1 MSAVST
7 ALPEPLLP
15 GAKLG
20 VIGGGQLG
28 RYFVWEAR
36 RLGYQTWVLDPDASA
51 PAMQIAEH
59 ALVAAYDDQAALNTL
74 AEQCDAVSIEFE
86 NVPAQSLEFLA
97 TRTRVAPSANAIRV
111 AQDRALEKSQAL
123 QFGLQPVPYAVIEKL
138 SDVSAALEKVDLPAI
153 IKTSRLGYDGKGQ
166 VVCSSE
172 EDVRKAFDQ
181 LNHASCV
188 LEHRIDLAAEV
199 SVILARGYDGQVQV
213 FPISRN
219 VHENGILATSLVP
232 SGVDPKILDEA
243 TALAI
248 ALAEGLDYIGVL
260 AVEFFVDSKGS
271 VLFNEMAPRPH
282 NSGHYTLDA
291 THSSQFEQ
299 QLRALCALPLASTEL
314 LSPVC
319 MLNLLGDS
327 WGDNKPDWH
336 RLMARK
342 GLSLHLYGKQEARPA
357 RKMGHVNILSDTP
370 DKAFELAHQLHQSL
384 QT

>member
-1 MSAVST
+1 MNAVNSG
-7 ALPEPLLP
+7 LPEPLLP
-15 GAKLG
+15 GANLG

-36 RLGYQTWVLDPDASA
+36 RLGYHTWVLDPDASA

-59 ALVAAYDDQAALNTL
+59 ALVAAYDDQVALNSL
-74 AEQCDAVSIEFE
+74 AEQCDAVTVEFE

-97 TRTRVAPSANAIRV
+97 TLTRVAPSANAIRV
-111 AQDRALEKSQAL
+111 AQDRALEKNQAL
-123 QFGLQPVPYAVIEKL
+123 KFGLQPVPYAVIESL
-138 SDVSAALEKVDLPAI
+138 SDIPAALDKVELPAI

-166 VVCSSE
+166 VVCSTE
-172 EDVRKAFDQ
+172 EQVRAAFDQ
-181 LNHASCV
+181 LDHACCV

-199 SVILARGYDGQVQV
+199 SVILARGYDKQVQV

-232 SGVDPKILDEA
+232 SGVDPKILDQA

-260 AVEFFVDSKGS
+260 AVEFFIDSKGT

-327 WGDNKPDWH
+327 WGENKPDWH
-336 RLMARK
+336 SLMARK

-357 RKMGHVNILSDTP
+357 RKMGHVNILSDTQ
-370 DKAFELAHQLHQSL
+370 DKAFELARQLHQSL
-384 QT
+384 QL